1 MRSAWSSARRAPK
14 GDPPNPSNSTPP
26 SRRYNGAHRL
36 RLRSSLDQDLGAGS
50 ARSRL
55 WQGGGAPSCA
65 PLWAALAARP
75 KGILRTPATPCLGA
89 GDTTAHS
96 TCPQGRELGAG
107 PTAPCSGKG
116 AGRHLA
122 LRPGQRSP
130 RAPPKKKGILRTP
143 ATPCLRAGGATA
155 HSAFDLGRPWIRVL
169 EQDQPA
175 PRSGEGAGYHP
186 VLRLGQRSP
195 RAQKGDPSDPGN
207 SIPQSRRYNGA
218 QRLLSGPRAWRGLA
232 SSLLWPGGGAPSC
245 APPWAAL
252 AARPQRGSFEPRQLR
267 ASEQEIQRH
276 TAPSTS
282 VVPGPRGPSQAWAS
296 RSLSSKGG

>member
-130 RAPPKKKGILRTP
+130 RA
-143 ATPCLRAGGATA
+143 
-155 HSAFDLGRPWIRVL
+155 
-169 EQDQPA
+169 
-175 PRSGEGAGYHP
+175 
-186 VLRLGQRSP
+186 
-195 RAQKGDPSDPGN
+195 QKGDPSDPGN

-296 RSLSSKGG
+296 RSLSSEGG